1 MAISILSPAAPPAGR
16 DPLQTLRAYHGLAP
30 WSLRDL
36 SALAGTLLEASGVVP
51 VNVAARSRPS
61 ERTIRFYVM
70 KGLVDPPEGRGT
82 AAVYRYRHLLQ
93 VLGIKLRQME
103 GASLDAL
110 GREFADQTGDALERR
125 VATVLGPG
133 LPAPDELGAL
143 QSLLP
148 ARGRAGRMLRPARR
162 LDVSEGTAERPAARS
177 VLVRRVVV
185 APGAEL
191 SLDAS
196 HPLFRHVGAE
206 EAIAQAV
213 AGALEEA
220 AAGLDDAGH

>member
-1 MAISILSPAAPPAGR
+1 MAISIATPAAPPAGR
-16 DPLQTLRAYHGLAP
+16 DALQTLRAYHGLAP

-51 VNVAARSRPS
+51 VNVAARARPS
-61 ERTIRFYVM
+61 ERTIRYYVM

-103 GASLDAL
+103 GVSLDAL
-110 GREFADQTGDALERR
+110 SREFADQTGDMLERR
-125 VATVLGPG
+125 VAAVLGSG

-148 ARGRAGRMLRPARR
+148 VRGRSARALRPGRR
-162 LDVSEGTAERPAARS
+162 SEPGDAATAPGPRS
-177 VLVRRVVV
+177 VLMRRVVV

-191 SLDAS
+191 ALEAS

-206 EAIAQAV
+206 EAIARAV
-213 AGALEEA
+213 AAALDEA
-220 AAGLDDAGH
+220 AEKLDSSAG

>member
-1 MAISILSPAAPPAGR
+1 MAISIATPAAPPSGR
-16 DPLQTLRAYHGLAP
+16 DALQTLRAYHGLAP

-51 VNVAARSRPS
+51 VNVAARARPS

-103 GASLDAL
+103 GVSLEAL
-110 GREFADQTGDALERR
+110 AREFADQTGDMLERR
-125 VATVLGPG
+125 VAAVLGPG

-148 ARGRAGRMLRPARR
+148 ARGRSARALRPAR
-162 LDVSEGTAERPAARS
+162 GTEPGDAVALGPRS
-177 VLVRRVVV
+177 VLIRRVAV

-191 SLDAS
+191 ALEAS

-206 EAIAQAV
+206 EAIARAV
-213 AGALEEA
+213 AAALDEA
-220 AAGLDDAGH
+220 AANLDSSAG